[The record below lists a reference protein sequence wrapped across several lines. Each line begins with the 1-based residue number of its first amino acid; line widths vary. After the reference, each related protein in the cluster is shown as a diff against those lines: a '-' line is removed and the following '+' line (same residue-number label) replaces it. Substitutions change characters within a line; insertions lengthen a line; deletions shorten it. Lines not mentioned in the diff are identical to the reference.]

1 MAWPPPRCPWSPAP
15 TSSRRLQNDG
25 RATPQLGQG
34 SRRRDA
40 VRIAQVAGRG
50 VRGRTGNPVPRAGRP
65 RPVRRNTAF
74 LARRPRRRS
83 HLDAAADGGTPGRTE
98 GLSHRP
104 GVHQTQR
111 PRSRPYQPADSG
123 GVGRGGRLS
132 VPHQLA
138 DVFGGD
144 VQPSRV
150 RSRRRRISRRRHP
163 ACADGEGGDPHRSR
177 PAVTPIYPFSAIVG
191 HDRLRLALLLCAVR
205 PEIGGVLIRGEKGT
219 AKSTA
224 VRALAHVLAEVD
236 GASLVELPIGAT
248 EDRVVG
254 SLDLQKVLRDGE
266 HAFSPGLLARA
277 HGGVLYV
284 DEVNLLHDHLV
295 DVILDAAAMG
305 RVHVE
310 RDGVSHSHEA
320 RFVLIG
326 TMNPEEGE
334 LRPQLLDRFGLTV
347 DVHASRD
354 VEVRADV
361 IRQRMAFEAEPAVFA
376 ERYAEADAELA
387 RRVAAARLRVGSVA
401 LPDNELR
408 RIAALCAAFDVDGMR
423 ADLVV
428 ARTAVAHAAWRG
440 ASVVAEEDIRVAA
453 ELALPHRRRRDPF
466 DDPGLDPEQ
475 LDDAMAQARGAADEP
490 DPDPPGG
497 GESTS
502 AESSEDA
509 VPQRNSASHSRPS
522 AAPSPVFRTRA
533 LVVPGVGEGAPGRR
547 SRARNRT
554 GKAISAT
561 DERDAGHGVHVFGTL
576 LATAARQRHPGAP
589 RPQPEDVRRAIR
601 EGREGNLVIFV
612 VDASGSMA
620 ARDRMSAV
628 SGATLSLLRDAYQR
642 RDKVAV
648 ITFRQQDAQLLL
660 PPTTSVHIAGRRL
673 ARFDTGGKTPLA
685 QGLLAARDVVVREK
699 ARDRARR
706 SLVVV
711 LTDGR
716 ATGGPDPLG
725 RARVAAARLVA
736 EGAAAVVIDCETSY
750 VRLGW
755 AEELAM
761 QLGAPSVRLAQ
772 LRADALTD
780 VVRTAA

>member
-1 MAWPPPRCPWSPAP
+1 M
-15 TSSRRLQNDG
+15 T
-25 RATPQLGQG
+25 
-34 SRRRDA
+34 
-40 VRIAQVAGRG
+40 
-50 VRGRTGNPVPRAGRP
+50 
-65 RPVRRNTAF
+65 
-74 LARRPRRRS
+74 
-83 HLDAAADGGTPGRTE
+83 
-98 GLSHRP
+98 
-104 GVHQTQR
+104 
-111 PRSRPYQPADSG
+111 
-123 GVGRGGRLS
+123 
-132 VPHQLA
+132 
-138 DVFGGD
+138 
-144 VQPSRV
+144 
-150 RSRRRRISRRRHP
+150 
-163 ACADGEGGDPHRSR
+163 
-177 PAVTPIYPFSAIVG
+177 YPFSALVG
-191 HDRLRLALLLCAVR
+191 QDQLRLALILCAVR
-205 PEIGGVLIRGEKGT
+205 PDIGGVLIRGEKGT

-224 VRALAHVLAEVD
+224 VRGLAEVLAAVD
-236 GASLVELPIGAT
+236 ADARLVELPIGAT

-254 SLDLQKVLRDGE
+254 SIDLQKVLRDGE

-295 DVILDAAAMG
+295 DVLLDAAAMG
-305 RVHVE
+305 RVHIE

-320 RFVLIG
+320 RFMLVG

-347 DVHASRD
+347 DVYASRD
-354 VEVRADV
+354 VDVRVEV
-361 IRQRMAFEAEPAVFA
+361 IRRRMSYEADPAGFA
-376 ERYAEADAELA
+376 ERYAVDDAELA
-387 RRVAAARLRVGSVA
+387 GRIAKARAAVASVS

-440 ASVVAEEDIRVAA
+440 ASAVDAEDVRVAA

-466 DDPGLDPEQ
+466 DDPGLDPQQ
-475 LDDAMAQARGAADEP
+475 LDDAMAQAEAEAQPEPEPEP

-497 GESTS
+497 GIS
-502 AESSEDA
+502 ADSSEEA
-509 VPQRNSASHSRPS
+509 APQGNSAGPGSASRPS
-522 AAPSPVFRTRA
+522 APPSATFRTRA

-554 GKAISAT
+554 GTPISAT
-561 DERDAGHGVHVFGTL
+561 DDAQAGHGVHVFGTL
-576 LATAARQRHPGAP
+576 LAAADR
-589 RPQPEDVRRAIR
+589 RPQAGRLQVAPSDVRHAIR

-648 ITFRQQDAQLLL
+648 VTFRGAEAALLL
-660 PPTTSVHIAGRRL
+660 PPTSSVHIASRRL

-685 QGLLAARDVVVREK
+685 QGLLAARDVVLREK
-699 ARDRARR
+699 TRDRARR
-706 SLVVV
+706 PLVVV

-725 RARVAAARLVA
+725 RTRTAAGLLVA
-736 EGAAAVVIDCETSY
+736 EGAAAVVVDCETSY
-750 VRLGW
+750 IRLG
-755 AEELAM
+755 LAQQLAG
-761 QLGAPSVRLAQ
+761 QLGAPAVQLAQ
-772 LRADALTD
+772 LRADNLAR
-780 VVRTAA
+780 VVRAGQAAA

>member
-1 MAWPPPRCPWSPAP
+1 M
-15 TSSRRLQNDG
+15 
-25 RATPQLGQG
+25 
-34 SRRRDA
+34 
-40 VRIAQVAGRG
+40 
-50 VRGRTGNPVPRAGRP
+50 
-65 RPVRRNTAF
+65 
-74 LARRPRRRS
+74 
-83 HLDAAADGGTPGRTE
+83 TPG
-98 GLSHRP
+98 
-104 GVHQTQR
+104 
-111 PRSRPYQPADSG
+111 
-123 GVGRGGRLS
+123 
-132 VPHQLA
+132 
-138 DVFGGD
+138 
-144 VQPSRV
+144 
-150 RSRRRRISRRRHP
+150 
-163 ACADGEGGDPHRSR
+163 
-177 PAVTPIYPFSAIVG
+177 YPFSAIVG
-191 HDRLRLALLLCAVR
+191 HDRLRLALVLCAVR

-224 VRALAHVLAEVD
+224 VRGLAQVLAAVD
-236 GASLVELPIGAT
+236 PDSALVELPIGAT

-254 SLDLQKVLRDGE
+254 SLDLQRVLRDGE

-295 DVILDAAAMG
+295 DVLLDAAAMG
-305 RVHVE
+305 RVHIE
-310 RDGVSHSHEA
+310 RDGISHSHEA

-354 VEVRADV
+354 VDVRADV
-361 IRQRMAFEAEPAVFA
+361 IRARMAFETDPAAFA
-376 ERYAEADAELA
+376 GSYAEQDAELA
-387 RRVAAARLRVGSVA
+387 RGIAAARAAVGDVD
-401 LPDNELR
+401 LPDNEVR

-440 ASVVAEEDIRVAA
+440 SRVVEESDIRVAA

-466 DDPGLDPEQ
+466 DDPGLDPQQ
-475 LDDAMAQARGAADEP
+475 LDDAMAQSQEQAGDPNPEP
-490 DPDPPGG
+490 DPDSPDDGG
-497 GESTS
+497 GAPVTDSDR
-502 AESSEDA
+502 AQPQGNSS
-509 VPQRNSASHSRPS
+509 PTMRPS
-522 AAPSPVFRTRA
+522 AAPSGIFRTRT
-533 LVVPGVGEGAPGRR
+533 LQVPGVGEGAPGRR

-554 GKAISAT
+554 GTPVSSTAEP
-561 DERDAGHGVHVFGTL
+561 DEGHGLHVFATL
-576 LATAARQRHPGAP
+576 LATARRQQQPGRP
-589 RPQPEDVRRAIR
+589 RPAADDVRRAIR

-648 ITFRQQDAQLLL
+648 ITFRGQDATVLL
-660 PPTTSVHIAGRRL
+660 PPTSSVHIAGRRL
-673 ARFDTGGKTPLA
+673 TRFDTGGKTPLA

-706 SLVVV
+706 CLVVV

-725 RARVAAARLVA
+725 RARIAAARLLA
-736 EGAAAVVIDCETSY
+736 EGAAAVVVDCETSF
-750 VRLGW
+750 VRLGL
-755 AEELAM
+755 AEDLARH
-761 QLGAPSVRLAQ
+761 LDAPAVRLAQ
-772 LRADALTD
+772 LRADNLTA

>member
-1 MAWPPPRCPWSPAP
+1 M
-15 TSSRRLQNDG
+15 TSEG
-25 RATPQLGQG
+25 RSEATRE
-34 SRRRDA
+34 STA
-40 VRIAQVAGRG
+40 V
-50 VRGRTGNPVPRAGRP
+50 
-65 RPVRRNTAF
+65 
-74 LARRPRRRS
+74 
-83 HLDAAADGGTPGRTE
+83 
-98 GLSHRP
+98 
-104 GVHQTQR
+104 
-111 PRSRPYQPADSG
+111 
-123 GVGRGGRLS
+123 
-132 VPHQLA
+132 
-138 DVFGGD
+138 
-144 VQPSRV
+144 
-150 RSRRRRISRRRHP
+150 
-163 ACADGEGGDPHRSR
+163 
-177 PAVTPIYPFSAIVG
+177 YPFSAIVG
-191 HDRLRLALLLCAVR
+191 HDRLRLALVLCAVR

-224 VRALAHVLAEVD
+224 VRGLAAVLAAV
-236 GASLVELPIGAT
+236 GAAEAATSGGVGGHLVELPIGAT

-277 HGGVLYV
+277 HRGVLYV

-347 DVHASRD
+347 DVRASRD
-354 VEVRADV
+354 VDVRADV
-361 IRQRMAFEAEPAVFA
+361 IRQRMAFEADPVRFVD
-376 ERYAEADAELA
+376 RYVEADAELA
-387 RRVAAARLRVGSVA
+387 RRVTAARATVGSVC

-440 ASVVAEEDIRVAA
+440 ASTVAEEDIRVAA

-466 DDPGLDPEQ
+466 DDPGLDPDL
-475 LDDAMAQARGAADEP
+475 LDEALSQARESADQPEPEP

-497 GESTS
+497 GDSIS
-502 AESSEDA
+502 DDA
-509 VPQRNSASHSRPS
+509 ADHPVPYRNSSSAPRPS
-522 AAPSPVFRTRA
+522 AAPSAVFRTRA

-554 GKAISAT
+554 GKSISAT
-561 DERDAGHGVHVFGTL
+561 AEPGAGHGIHVFGTL
-576 LATAARQRHPGAP
+576 LAAAGRQRRPGRP
-589 RPQPEDVRRAIR
+589 SPQPDDVRRAIR

-660 PPTTSVHIAGRRL
+660 PPTSSVHIAGRRL

-711 LTDGR
+711 ITDGR
-716 ATGGPDPLG
+716 ATGGPDPLS

-736 EGAAAVVIDCETSY
+736 EGAAAVVVDCETSH
-750 VRLGW
+750 VRLGL
-755 AEELAM
+755 AEQLAGY
-761 QLGAPSVRLAQ
+761 LGAPAVRLAH
-772 LRADALTD
+772 LRADALTALVTSQVD
-780 VVRTAA
+780 RTAA

>member
-1 MAWPPPRCPWSPAP
+1 M
-15 TSSRRLQNDG
+15 TSSLSS
-25 RATPQLGQG
+25 PL
-34 SRRRDA
+34 
-40 VRIAQVAGRG
+40 
-50 VRGRTGNPVPRAGRP
+50 P
-65 RPVRRNTAF
+65 
-74 LARRPRRRS
+74 
-83 HLDAAADGGTPGRTE
+83 TE
-98 GLSHRP
+98 
-104 GVHQTQR
+104 
-111 PRSRPYQPADSG
+111 
-123 GVGRGGRLS
+123 
-132 VPHQLA
+132 
-138 DVFGGD
+138 
-144 VQPSRV
+144 
-150 RSRRRRISRRRHP
+150 
-163 ACADGEGGDPHRSR
+163 
-177 PAVTPIYPFSAIVG
+177 YPFSALVG
-191 HDRLRLALLLCAVR
+191 QDQLRLALILCAVR

-224 VRALAHVLAEVD
+224 VRALASVLADVD
-236 GASLVELPIGAT
+236 EGARLVELPIGAT

-254 SLDLQKVLRDGE
+254 SLDLQRVLRDGE

-295 DVILDAAAMG
+295 DVLLDAAAMG

-320 RFVLIG
+320 KFMLVG

-354 VEVRADV
+354 VDTRVEV
-361 IRQRMAFEAEPAVFA
+361 IRRRMDFEADPDAFA
-376 ERYAEADAELA
+376 ARYADEDVDLA
-387 RRVAAARLRVGSVA
+387 RRIALARAMVGSIV

-408 RIAALCAAFDVDGMR
+408 RIAALCASFDVDGMR

-440 ASVVAEEDIRVAA
+440 GERVEEQDVRVAA

-466 DDPGLDPEQ
+466 DDPGLDQ
-475 LDDAMAQARGAADEP
+475 DRLDEAMSQAGEAADEP
-490 DPDPPGG
+490 GPDPESGPDPEPDPPGG
-497 GESTS
+497 GGESP
-502 AESSEDA
+502 ESSDVDA
-509 VPQRNSASHSRPS
+509 SNGTAQQRKSPSSTPRPND
-522 AAPSPVFRTRA
+522 APAPTFRART

-554 GKAISAT
+554 GTPIAAT
-561 DERDAGHGVHVFGTL
+561 EDPHEGHGLHVFGTL
-576 LATAARQRHPGAP
+576 LAAAERQTHPGRP
-589 RPQPEDVRRAIR
+589 RLGPADLRRSIR
-601 EGREGNLVIFV
+601 EGREGNLVIFL

-620 ARDRMSAV
+620 ARDRLSAV
-628 SGATLSLLRDAYQR
+628 GGATMSLLRDAYQR

-648 ITFRQQDAQLLL
+648 ITFRGDRAQVLL

-685 QGLLAARDVVVREK
+685 QGLLAAKDVVVREK

-725 RARVAAARLVA
+725 RASTAAAMLLA
-736 EGAAAVVIDCETSY
+736 EGAAAVVVDCETSY
-750 VRLGW
+750 VRLGL
-755 AEELAM
+755 AEVLAT
-761 QLGAPSVRLAQ
+761 QLDAQAVRLAH
-772 LRADALTD
+772 LRADGLTRL
-780 VVRTAA
+780 VRSQSGDRAA